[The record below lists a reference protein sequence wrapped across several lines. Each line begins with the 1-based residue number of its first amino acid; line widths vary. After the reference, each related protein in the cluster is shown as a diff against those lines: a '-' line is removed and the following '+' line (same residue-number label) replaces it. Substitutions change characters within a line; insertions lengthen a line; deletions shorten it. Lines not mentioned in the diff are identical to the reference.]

1 MRSWVD
7 HLRER
12 RLHAQRD
19 LQRQRGMR
27 VLLRLA
33 NEQGALLLQG
43 TFKEWSLETERA
55 RALRHAEQQSAEL
68 AAELRM
74 SQERC
79 GGTRNGWSWLGVTE
93 VRRWL
98 CVPR

>member
-12 RLHAQRD
+12 RLHAQRE

-33 NEQGALLLQG
+33 NEQGVLLLQG
-43 TFKEWSLETERA
+43 TFKEWSLEIERT
-55 RALRHAEQQSAEL
+55 RAL
-68 AAELRM
+68 
-74 SQERC
+74 
-79 GGTRNGWSWLGVTE
+79 
-93 VRRWL
+93 
-98 CVPR
+98 